1 MSTEPPPDATPFF
14 RPEAL
19 EQQKTRWLGE
29 IKLAHPFEFW
39 LIGVF
44 ALGIAAGVLSF
55 LIFASYT
62 KRATVVGRLMPDSGQ
77 TTLVAAQS
85 GRLAEIKVTEG
96 ATTAVAFRGM
106 WVRSRRRPTEVFA

>member
-1 MSTEPPPDATPFF
+1 M
-14 RPEAL
+14 
-19 EQQKTRWLGE
+19 
-29 IKLAHPFEFW
+29 
-39 LIGVF
+39 IGVF
-44 ALGIAAGVLSF
+44 ALNIAAGVLSF

-96 ATTAVAFRGM
+96 AKVKSGDVLFVLSLDRDGERVSHEGAVAEKLQLRKM
-106 WVRSRRRPTEVFA
+106 TLDVERAQQQSLASAEATRLHE